1 LNRSG
6 LTHPESLQWSP
17 LVPSAFWSVA
27 VNKTSSHL
35 LLIRR
40 RYESIL
46 GPFRGLLLILF
57 WYFSSTLK
65 WCKTNVNSTKS

>member
-27 VNKTSSHL
+27 VNNVSSRL
-35 LLIRR
+35 SLMPR

-46 GPFRGLLLILF
+46 GLFRGLLLTLF
-57 WYFSSTLK
+57 WYFSSALIK
-65 WCKTNVNSTKS
+65 VV